1 MKRDKSEEARQRE
14 NARNFRA
21 TRDKS
26 PIKGRDKSPLNRS
39 RTSIADKSFDNTS
52 RDMRKS
58 YDLNLGKSAKKTR
71 DVSNDRNLNKSAT
84 RNKTPTRTR
93 DGSKSKTPRR
103 ELSKSALRDK
113 RSNGSRDK
121 SPLKTTTKKMR
132 PSSTIS

>member
-1 MKRDKSEEARQRE
+1 M
-14 NARNFRA
+14 ARNYRA
-21 TRDKS
+21 SRDKS
-26 PIKGRDKSPLNRS
+26 PIKGRDKSPLSRS
-39 RTSIADKSFDNTS
+39 RMSITDKSFDNTS

-84 RNKTPTRTR
+84 RNKTPRR
-93 DGSKSKTPRR
+93 DASRSKTPRR